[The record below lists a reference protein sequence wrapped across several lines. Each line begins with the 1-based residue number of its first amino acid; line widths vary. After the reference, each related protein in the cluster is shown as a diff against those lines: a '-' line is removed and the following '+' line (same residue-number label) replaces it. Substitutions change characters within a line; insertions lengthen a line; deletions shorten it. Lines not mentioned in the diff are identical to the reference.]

1 MRDTDIIG
9 AARSSRGSWLWPA
22 GILAAGFW
30 LSNAALAQQTASGA
44 QRQWLRVTSDNVNLR
59 SRPDLNSLIVGRV
72 SQGAVLE
79 STGVENGW
87 RVLVPPPG
95 VFSIVAAQF
104 VEMLDSNRGRVNV
117 DTSLRVRVGS
127 DIQSYDPMLCEVQTH
142 LRRGDEVEIV
152 GRLNPEWLKIK
163 PPSGVYVYIAGE
175 YVTEIPAEEA
185 ERLRENRTVQESDE
199 SAEPTQADVTP
210 VLPPAVPTTAAADLS
225 GPWGQRLAE
234 VQQEIERLGEN
245 EDAEPDWESLTAKLR
260 LIAVQSEEPGVAV
273 LAADWLRKIEQ
284 QAQDDAASQ
293 ETTKPATSEPLR
305 QLQPA
310 PARPAKPGQAFD
322 AMGILRPS
330 FALPVGPHGL
340 RYRLLTP
347 GTGKVT
353 AYIEIPADLGLNI
366 NECVEKYVGVKGI
379 PLRLSDPPVTI
390 LRVTQLTILEMKTPA
405 RKTP

>member
-1 MRDTDIIG
+1 MRDTDIVKT
-9 AARSSRGSWLWPA
+9 ARRSRGWWLWPA

-30 LSNAALAQQTASGA
+30 LSNAALAQQTASDT
-44 QRQWLRVTSDNVNLR
+44 QRRWLRVTSDNVNLR

-127 DIQSYDPMLCEVQTH
+127 DIQTYDPMLCEVQTH
-142 LRRGDEVEIV
+142 LRRGEEVEIV

-163 PPSGVYVYIAGE
+163 PPTGVYVYIAGE

-210 VLPPAVPTTAAADLS
+210 VLPPAVPTVSAADLS

-234 VQQEIERLGEN
+234 VQQEIESLGEK

-260 LIAVQSEEPGVAV
+260 PIAVQSEEPGVAA

-284 QAQDDAASQ
+284 QAQDDARSQ
-293 ETTKPATSEPLR
+293 ETTKPATTEPLR

-310 PARPAKPGQAFD
+310 SARPAKPSEAFD
-322 AMGILRPS
+322 ATGILRPS
-330 FALPVGPHGL
+330 FAVPVGPHGL

-353 AYIEIPADLGLNI
+353 AYIEIPADLGLNVS
-366 NECVEKYVGVKGI
+366 ECVEKYVGVKGI

-405 RKTP
+405 RKTR

>member
-1 MRDTDIIG
+1 MRDIDIIG

-163 PPSGVYVYIAGE
+163 PPTGVYVYIAGE

-210 VLPPAVPTTAAADLS
+210 VLPPAVPAASAADLS
-225 GPWGQRLAE
+225 GPWGQKLAE

-245 EDAEPDWESLTAKLR
+245 DDVEPDWDSLTAKLR
-260 LIAVQSEEPGVAV
+260 PIAVQSEEPGVAA

-284 QAQDDAASQ
+284 QAQDDATSQ
-293 ETTKPATSEPLR
+293 EATKPATSEPLR

-310 PARPAKPGQAFD
+310 PAQPAKPGQAFD
-322 AMGILRPS
+322 ATGILRPS

-366 NECVEKYVGVKGI
+366 NECVEKYVGVKGT

-390 LRVTQLTILEMKTPA
+390 LRVTQLTVLEMKTPA